1 MGFCIS
7 RHSECPRPRWG
18 FHFWIKKRQ
27 TPVGFYTSRHSECP
41 RPQWGFHFLDKK
53 TTDPGGVLHFPT
65 PWKSKTHPVSSN
77 FLTKKYQLH
86 PVVCYLRHSESQNYT
101 LYLLFFNKKMP
112 TTPCSLLSRTLWK
125 SKPHPVAS
133 YFSHPECLILKNS
146 GCLILMDI
154 TKTYR
159 GLKKNCVFLSLS

>member
-1 MGFCIS
+1 MKSYLGY
-7 RHSECPRPRWG
+7 SESQPP
-18 FHFWIKKRQ
+18 
-27 TPVGFYTSRHSECP
+27 
-41 RPQWGFHFLDKK
+41 
-53 TTDPGGVLHFPT
+53 
-65 PWKSKTHPVSSN
+65 PVSSI
-77 FLTKKYQLH
+77 
-86 PVVCYLRHSESQNYT
+86 
-101 LYLLFFNKKMP
+101 FFNKKMP

-146 GCLILMDI
+146 GCFILMDI